1 MSVDQVV
8 TRQIHGGMMDGVNE
22 IGLHHGVVSMLHGT
36 GCVDYIHLETEN
48 ANRQQSQTLINR
60 WSRHPV

>member
-8 TRQIHGGMMDGVNE
+8 TGQIHRGMMDGVNE

-36 GCVDYIHLETEN
+36 GCVDYIHLERGN
-48 ANRQQSQTLINR
+48 ANRQQCHALVDR
-60 WSRHPV
+60 